1 MARMRVQ
8 LLGHQLE
15 NLSASLDQR
24 HAITLYIMAIILNVG
39 IVLNQSLKVANSN

>member
-24 HAITLYIMAIILNVG
+24 HAITITYEV
-39 IVLNQSLKVANSN
+39 

>member
-24 HAITLYIMAIILNVG
+24 HAITFWRRRWLMDT
-39 IVLNQSLKVANSN
+39 